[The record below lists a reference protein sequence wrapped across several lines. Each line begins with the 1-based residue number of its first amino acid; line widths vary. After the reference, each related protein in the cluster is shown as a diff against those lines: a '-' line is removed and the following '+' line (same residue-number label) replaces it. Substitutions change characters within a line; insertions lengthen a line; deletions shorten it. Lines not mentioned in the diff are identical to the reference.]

1 MSPEWMIALDRMERM
16 AGRRRK
22 DALSDPLEREEWAGL
37 EWAIR
42 LFGWL
47 GNGRRKPIP
56 APFVETVLHR
66 TFFQNTASRRL

>member
-16 AGRRRK
+16 ARRRRK
-22 DALSDPLEREEWAGL
+22 DPFSDPLEREEWAGL

-47 GNGRRKPIP
+47 GNDRRKPAP
-56 APFVETVLHR
+56 APFVEPVLHR
-66 TFFQNTASRRL
+66 TFFKNTAWRRL